1 MSEDGEKDQEKDPE
15 GPSRPDTA
23 AARRARRASARKGA
37 GADAGDDAK
46 RSAPKGKSSAAGRAN
61 RADKAGASASSASA
75 GKERPT
81 PKRDRQDTK
90 QPSLFRRLSRFLR
103 EVWAELRKVIWP
115 NRKQMVTYT
124 TAVLIF
130 VIFMVG
136 LVFLLDLGFNE
147 VVALVF
153 GD

>member
-1 MSEDGEKDQEKDPE
+1 MSEDGEKDQEKDPK

-23 AARRARRASARKGA
+23 AARRARRASAGREGA
-37 GADAGDDAK
+37 GADAADGAK
-46 RSAPKGKSSAAGRAN
+46 APAPKGKASAASKSGK
-61 RADKAGASASSASA
+61 ADKAGASP

-81 PKRDRQDTK
+81 PKRDRPDTK

-130 VIFMVG
+130 VVFMVS
-136 LVFLLDLGFNE
+136 LVFVLDLGFNE